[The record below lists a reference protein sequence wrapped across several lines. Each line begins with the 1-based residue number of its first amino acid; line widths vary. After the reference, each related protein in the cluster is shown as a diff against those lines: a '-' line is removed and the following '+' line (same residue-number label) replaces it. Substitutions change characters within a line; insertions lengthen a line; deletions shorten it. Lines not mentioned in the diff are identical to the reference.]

1 MVVGLSAMLGTGVF
15 VVWTPAIARA
25 GSWLF
30 LALAIAGLIAVLN
43 AVSTARLARRHP
55 VSGGAYAYGSARLNR
70 GAGVVAGVAFVVGK
84 SASASAAALA
94 IGAYVWPERQQLVAW
109 VALLIAVA
117 IDLRGVVRSMRVNAV
132 LVSIVLAVL
141 VLLVAVGLNG
151 AAERTATVA
160 LPAASAT
167 QVLAASGLLFVAFAG
182 YARIAVLGEE
192 VRDPERTLPRAIAI
206 ALACVGLVYLSVAVV
221 VVLAVRGGADLG
233 QAPLAD
239 VLAFAGADG
248 LVWVVTVAA
257 VVAAGSALLSL
268 ISGIGRTTFAMAAA
282 GDAPRS
288 LATVHPTSRVPH
300 RASLVGALLAA
311 VLVGVGQL
319 SWSLALSGASVL
331 LYYGVAHLAAWTLP
345 GRLGRVVAAVGLV
358 GCLAIVGGLV
368 LAGALQP

>member
-70 GAGVVAGVAFVVGK
+70 GVGVVAGVAFVVGK

-117 IDLRGVVRSMRVNAV
+117 IDLRGVIRSMRVNAV

-141 VLLVAVGLNG
+141 VLLVAVGLTG
-151 AAERTATVA
+151 AAVRTATVA
-160 LPAASAT
+160 LPTASAT

-206 ALACVGLVYLSVAVV
+206 ALACVAVVYLSVAVV
-221 VVLAVRGGADLG
+221 VVLAVRAGADLG

-239 VLAFAGADG
+239 VLAFVGADG
-248 LVWVVTVAA
+248 LVWIVTVAA
-257 VVAAGSALLSL
+257 VLAAGSALLSL

-282 GDAPRS
+282 GDAPR
-288 LATVHPTSRVPH
+288 AFAAVHPTSRVPH
-300 RASLVGALLAA
+300 RASLVGAMLAA
-311 VLVGVGQL
+311 AFVGVGQL

-331 LYYGVAHLAAWTLP
+331 LYYGVAHLAAGTLP
-345 GRLGRVVAAVGLV
+345 GRGGRVIAAAGLV
-358 GCLAIVGGLV
+358 GCLTIVGGLV

>member
-70 GAGVVAGVAFVVGK
+70 ASGIVAGVAFVVGK

-109 VALLIAVA
+109 VALVLAVA

-132 LVSIVLAVL
+132 LVSVVLAVL
-141 VLLVAVGLNG
+141 VLVVAVGLSG
-151 AAERTATVA
+151 SADRPSMIT
-160 LPAASAT
+160 LPTSSVT
-167 QVLAASGLLFVAFAG
+167 QLLAASGLLFVAFAG

-206 ALACVGLVYLSVAVV
+206 ALGSVAVVYLSVAAV
-221 VVLAVRGGADLG
+221 VVLAVRNGADLG

-257 VVAAGSALLSL
+257 VLAAGSALLSL

-282 GDAPRS
+282 GDAPKA
-288 LATVHPTSRVPH
+288 LAAVHPTSKVPH

-311 VLVGVGQL
+311 VFVGVGQL
-319 SWSLALSGASVL
+319 AWSLALSGASVL

-345 GRLGRVVAAVGLV
+345 GRGGRVVAAAGLV
-358 GCLAIVGGLV
+358 GCLTIVGGLV
-368 LAGALQP
+368 FAGALQP